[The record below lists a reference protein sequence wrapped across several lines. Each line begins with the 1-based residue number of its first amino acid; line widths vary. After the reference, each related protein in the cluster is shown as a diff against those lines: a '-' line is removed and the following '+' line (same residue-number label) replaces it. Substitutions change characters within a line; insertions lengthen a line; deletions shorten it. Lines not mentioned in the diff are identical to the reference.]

1 MSWQDVAV
9 TAIEV
14 AGMCFILWLITRNND
29 DE

>member
-1 MSWQDVAV
+1 MNWADVAM

-14 AGMCFILWLITRNND
+14 AGTCFVLWLITRNND

>member
-1 MSWQDVAV
+1 MNWADVAM

-14 AGMCFILWLITRNND
+14 AGMCFVLWLITRNND